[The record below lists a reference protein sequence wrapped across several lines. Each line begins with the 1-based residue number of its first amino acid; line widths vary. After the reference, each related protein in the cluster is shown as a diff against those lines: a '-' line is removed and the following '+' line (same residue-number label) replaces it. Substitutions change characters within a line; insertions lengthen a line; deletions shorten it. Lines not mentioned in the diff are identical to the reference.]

1 MDYPLY
7 MNDNNY
13 YIITNKAINYNVA
26 LEFDTFSN
34 ILISNEDLSQFLYI
48 EFNEKNLKEFLN
60 MYSYNYN
67 YINYK
72 FNNWLDVFNFTKNIY
87 KNNLI
92 Y

>member
-34 ILISNEDLSQFLYI
+34 RIHLGL
-48 EFNEKNLKEFLN
+48 
-60 MYSYNYN
+60 
-67 YINYK
+67 
-72 FNNWLDVFNFTKNIY
+72 
-87 KNNLI
+87 
-92 Y
+92 